1 MNLKVELTEKN
12 QKLLN
17 EIGLKV
23 ENREYSKEE
32 IKRFINSIGE
42 YIFSQSTKNGDL
54 SKATARF
61 NNLMQILI
69 KNER

>member
-32 IKRFINSIGE
+32 IKRFTNSIGE

-69 KNER
+69 KNEG